1 MIIGAGAL
9 VVGLIIYAL
18 IDCARTEKAR
28 IRGVSKALW
37 ILLILV
43 LPVLGALLWLFLGKE
58 RVTRTWNGKSAQQS
72 ARPASPD
79 DDEEYLRF
87 LQARVRRQQQSQQ
100 HDKDDDAR

>member
-18 IDCARTEKAR
+18 IDCARTEKVR
-28 IRGVSKALW
+28 IKGVSKALW

-43 LPVLGALLWLFLGKE
+43 LPVLGALLWLVLGKE
-58 RVTRTWNGKSAQQS
+58 RVARTWNEKSAPRS
-72 ARPASPD
+72 TRPTSPD

-87 LQARVRRQQQSQQ
+87 LQARVRRQKQSQQ
-100 HDKDDDAR
+100 HDEDDDAW